1 MEKEDNIIFVYSMKD
16 KNLKEHDD
24 YIVNAI
30 CRRGECSFVY
40 FGRKTIMHRQDI
52 AIGSCRMFTEI
63 VQSNDCMMEII
74 LLRPQYV
81 NSFHG
86 LDYMIKCQM
95 ELYLNPVIHLTSEQM
110 MVMRA
115 NFQFISYHLLHDE
128 HKFYNNVVADSIR
141 LMVLDLLNIRT
152 QRHGLVTGSSRY
164 TQLMKDFVAL
174 LENGEYRINHDA
186 DYFAEKLFV
195 SAKHLSFVS
204 RKTTGFSATYWINR
218 FLQMDIRKKLYKHD
232 ATISELSKYYNF
244 SSTSYFTRYVESNL
258 GEPPKEL
265 QK

>member
-1 MEKEDNIIFVYSMKD
+1 MAEIELNMMTRQCLNRRIQDISILRKELSAWETD
-16 KNLKEHDD
+16 KNEESKK
-24 YIVNAI
+24 IVW
-30 CRRGECSFVY
+30 
-40 FGRKTIMHRQDI
+40 Q
-52 AIGSCRMFTEI
+52 FT
-63 VQSNDCMMEII
+63 SHLFN
-74 LLRPQYV
+74 
-81 NSFHG
+81 
-86 LDYMIKCQM
+86 
-95 ELYLNPVIHLTSEQM
+95 IH
-110 MVMRA
+110 A
-115 NFQFISYHLLHDE
+115 
-128 HKFYNNVVADSIR
+128 
-141 LMVLDLLNIRT
+141 
-152 QRHGLVTGSSRY
+152 QRHGLITGSSRY

-258 GEPPKEL
+258 GGHLRNCRNKNLSLHETARCAHFKICWAVFTSYL
-265 QK
+265 SFFIVTLH